1 MSRVMRELRTDH
13 SHVARLLGLL
23 DRQLD
28 LVKAGANA
36 DFSVM
41 EDAMKYMTGYGDR
54 YHHPRENL
62 VFARL
67 RERDAGIGAVLDRLE
82 REHEALAEKGHAFQH
97 VLEGVVDGAL
107 AEREAFE
114 AQGRDYVDFLR
125 AHMQSEDG
133 EVFPRAESALSDADW
148 RFVEDSMESREDPL
162 FGRLVHD
169 DFKDLFRFVMR
180 EAG

>member
-1 MSRVMRELRTDH
+1 MSRIMRQLRTDH
-13 SHVARLLGLL
+13 SHVARLLSLL

-28 LVKAGANA
+28 LVRAGANA
-36 DFSVM
+36 DFEVM
-41 EDAMKYMTGYGDR
+41 AGAMRYMTGYADR

-67 RERDAGIGAVLDRLE
+67 RERDPALAEVLGDLE
-82 REHEALAEKGHAFQH
+82 REHEKLAITGEKFRS

-114 AQGRDYVDFLR
+114 AEGREYVQRLR
-125 AHMQSEDG
+125 SHMQREDA
-133 EVFPRAESALSDADW
+133 EVFPRADNALSDADW
-148 RFVEDSMESREDPL
+148 RQVDEAMEVREDPL

-169 DFKDLFRFVMR
+169 DYKDLYRFVMR
-180 EAG
+180 EAQ